1 MRIFNSTPR
10 DDNFR
15 MPGEFERHQ
24 GCIMIWPVR
33 PGSWIYGG
41 KAAKKVFAKIAAI
54 IAQSEHVYM
63 LADHEHLKEA
73 QEYLKEA
80 HEHLKEAQ
88 EQKNPKDTEAGFS
101 ETLQLKEEVHHM
113 LERQVTCEG
122 KGIEVVE
129 LESDDAWARD
139 VAPTFV
145 KNADGIVRGINW
157 SFNAWGG
164 DYDGLYADLTVMMQ
178 SRLCWRVVRYIRT
191 AMEPCWLRR
200 AVCAVREEIRSLA
213 RHRLR
218 KS

>member
-1 MRIFNSTPR
+1 
-10 DDNFR
+10 
-15 MPGEFERHQ
+15 
-24 GCIMIWPVR
+24 
-33 PGSWIYGG
+33 
-41 KAAKKVFAKIAAI
+41 
-54 IAQSEHVYM
+54 
-63 LADHEHLKEA
+63 
-73 QEYLKEA
+73 
-80 HEHLKEAQ
+80 
-88 EQKNPKDTEAGFS
+88 
-101 ETLQLKEEVHHM
+101 M

-164 DYDGLYADLTVMMQ
+164 DYDGLYADWTKDNLVAK
-178 SRLCWRVVRYIRT
+178 RIRT